1 MPYNLTIEQR
11 REYRL
16 NEIDKHGLYELNRQT
31 ALRRARKK
39 GYVTPQSFA
48 KYQFTSL
55 ELPFLDTPDGLQTGY
70 SGRHRD
76 QKDRAF

>member
-11 REYRL
+11 REYRQ

-39 GYVTPQSFA
+39 GYVTPQ
-48 KYQFTSL
+48 
-55 ELPFLDTPDGLQTGY
+55 
-70 SGRHRD
+70 
-76 QKDRAF
+76 